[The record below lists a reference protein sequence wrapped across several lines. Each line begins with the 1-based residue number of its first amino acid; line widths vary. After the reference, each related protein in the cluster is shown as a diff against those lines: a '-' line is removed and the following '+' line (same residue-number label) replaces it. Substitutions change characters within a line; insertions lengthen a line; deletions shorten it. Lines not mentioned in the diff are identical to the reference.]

1 MACLTTRLQ
10 GLHKQ
15 ISSQMLQPVS
25 HIEEAMAPFV
35 GMPANFPSIT
45 QTPPKSQYVKA

>member
-1 MACLTTRLQ
+1 
-10 GLHKQ
+10 
-15 ISSQMLQPVS
+15 MLQPVS

-45 QTPPKSQYVKA
+45 QTPQKVNMSKLEFCVRKIVEVEI